1 MANCEY
7 TALTDQELLDLV
19 QLKDNKAAF
28 SELYNRYWE
37 PLINLAGKRTLS
49 LAMAE
54 EIVQDVFVNFYLRRK
69 EIQVSH
75 SLSAYLKT
83 AIKFQVFKT
92 YRAQKIQAK
101 YIETVAY
108 SGYAAPIQPDN
119 ILEAK
124 QIHAEIFQITEKMPA
139 TCKEVFLLSRF
150 EKRSNQDIANELNI
164 SVAMVRKHITKSMN
178 IMRSEIKEHQMDI
191 FYLVLLLY
199 MHKN

>member
-1 MANCEY
+1 MANYEF

-19 QLKDNKAAF
+19 QSEDNKAAF

-37 PLINLAGKRTLS
+37 PLINLAGKRMLS

-69 EIQVSH
+69 EIQLSH

-92 YRAQKIQAK
+92 YRAQKIQDK

-108 SGYAAPIQPDN
+108 SGYTAPIQPDN

-150 EKRSNQDIANELNI
+150 EKRSNQDIADQLNI

-199 MHKN
+199 MYKN

>member
-1 MANCEY
+1 MANCEFK
-7 TALTDQELLDLV
+7 TLTDQELVELV

-54 EIVQDVFVNFYLRRK
+54 EIVQDVFVNFYIRRK
-69 EIQVSH
+69 EIQLSH

-92 YRAQKIQAK
+92 YRAQKIQNK
-101 YIETVAY
+101 YIETVSH
-108 SGYAAPIQPDN
+108 SGYSAPIQPDT

-150 EKRSNQDIANELNI
+150 EKRSNQDIADQLNI

>member
-1 MANCEY
+1 MANYEF
-7 TALTDQELLDLV
+7 TALTDQELLDLI
-19 QLKDNKAAF
+19 QSQDNKAAF

-92 YRAQKIQAK
+92 YRAQKIQDK

-108 SGYAAPIQPDN
+108 SGYTAPIQPDN

-150 EKRSNQDIANELNI
+150 EKRSNQDIADQLNI

-199 MHKN
+199 THKN

>member
-1 MANCEY
+1 MANCEFI
-7 TALTDQELLDLV
+7 TLTDQELMGLV
-19 QLKDNKAAF
+19 QLEDNKAAF

-37 PLINLAGKRTLS
+37 PLINLAGKRTRSLS
-49 LAMAE
+49 MAE
-54 EIVQDVFVNFYLRRK
+54 EIVQDVFVDFYLRRK
-69 EIQVSH
+69 EIQVKH
-75 SLSAYLKT
+75 SLAAYLKT

-92 YRAQKIQAK
+92 YRAQKIQDK
-101 YIETVAY
+101 YIETVSY
-108 SGYAAPIQPDN
+108 SGYTAPIQPDN

-150 EKRSNQDIANELNI
+150 EKRSNQDIADQLNI

-199 MHKN
+199 MQKN

>member
-1 MANCEY
+1 MANCEFI
-7 TALTDQELLDLV
+7 TLTDQELVGLV
-19 QLKDNKAAF
+19 QLEDNKAAF

-37 PLINLAGKRTLS
+37 PLINLAGKRTRSLS
-49 LAMAE
+49 MAE
-54 EIVQDVFVNFYLRRK
+54 EIVQDVFVDFYLRRK
-69 EIQVSH
+69 EIQVKH
-75 SLSAYLKT
+75 SLAAYLKT

-92 YRAQKIQAK
+92 YRAQKIQDK
-101 YIETVAY
+101 YIETVSY
-108 SGYAAPIQPDN
+108 SGYTTPIQPDN

-150 EKRSNQDIANELNI
+150 EKRSNQDIADQLNI

>member
-1 MANCEY
+1 MANYEF

-19 QLKDNKAAF
+19 QSQDNKAAF

-37 PLINLAGKRTLS
+37 TLINLAGKRTLS

-92 YRAQKIQAK
+92 YRAQKIQDK

-108 SGYAAPIQPDN
+108 SGYTAPIQPDN

-150 EKRSNQDIANELNI
+150 EKRSNQDIADQLNI

-178 IMRSEIKEHQMDI
+178 IMRNEIKEHQMDI

-199 MHKN
+199 THKN

>member
-1 MANCEY
+1 MANCEF

-19 QLKDNKAAF
+19 QLEDNKAAF

-69 EIQVSH
+69 EIQLNH

-83 AIKFQVFKT
+83 AIKFQVFKA
-92 YRAQKIQAK
+92 YRVKKIQDK

-108 SGYAAPIQPDN
+108 IGHTVPVQPDN
-119 ILEAK
+119 ILESK
-124 QIHAEIFQITEKMPA
+124 QIHAEIFKITEKMPA

-150 EKRSNQDIANELNI
+150 EKRSNQDIADQLNI

-178 IMRSEIKEHQMDI
+178 IMRSEIKDHQMDI

>member
-1 MANCEY
+1 MANCEF
-7 TALTDQELLDLV
+7 TTLTDQELVELV
-19 QLKDNKAAF
+19 QLNDNKAAF

-69 EIQVSH
+69 EIQFSH
-75 SLSAYLKT
+75 SLAAYLKT

-92 YRAQKIQAK
+92 YRAQKIQDK
-101 YIETVAY
+101 YIETVSY
-108 SGYAAPIQPDN
+108 TGYTAPIQPDN

-150 EKRSNQDIANELNI
+150 EKRSNQDIADQLNI
-164 SVAMVRKHITKSMN
+164 SVAMVRKHITKSMQ

-191 FYLVLLLY
+191 FYLLLLLSI
-199 MHKN
+199 HKN

>member
-1 MANCEY
+1 MANYEF

-19 QLKDNKAAF
+19 QSQDNKAAF

-92 YRAQKIQAK
+92 YRAQKIQDK

-108 SGYAAPIQPDN
+108 SGYTAPIQPDN

-150 EKRSNQDIANELNI
+150 EKRSNQDIADQLNI

-199 MHKN
+199 THKN

>member
-1 MANCEY
+1 
-7 TALTDQELLDLV
+7 
-19 QLKDNKAAF
+19 
-28 SELYNRYWE
+28 
-37 PLINLAGKRTLS
+37 
-49 LAMAE
+49 MAE

-69 EIQVSH
+69 EIQLSH

-92 YRAQKIQAK
+92 YRAQKIQDK

-108 SGYAAPIQPDN
+108 SAYTAPIQPDN

-150 EKRSNQDIANELNI
+150 EKRSNQDIADQLNI

>member
-1 MANCEY
+1 MANCEFI
-7 TALTDQELLDLV
+7 TLTDQELMGLV
-19 QLKDNKAAF
+19 QLEDNKAAF

-37 PLINLAGKRTLS
+37 PLINLAGKRTRSLS
-49 LAMAE
+49 MAE
-54 EIVQDVFVNFYLRRK
+54 EIVQDVFVDFYLRRK
-69 EIQVSH
+69 EIQVKH
-75 SLSAYLKT
+75 SLAAYLKT

-92 YRAQKIQAK
+92 YRAQKIQDK
-101 YIETVAY
+101 YIETVSY
-108 SGYAAPIQPDN
+108 SGYTAPIQPDN

-150 EKRSNQDIANELNI
+150 EKRSNQDIADQLNI

>member
-92 YRAQKIQAK
+92 YRAQKIQDK
-101 YIETVAY
+101 YIQTVSY
-108 SGYAAPIQPDN
+108 SGHTAPIQPDN

-139 TCKEVFLLSRF
+139 TSKEVFLLSRF

>member
-7 TALTDQELLDLV
+7 TALKDQELLDLV

-101 YIETVAY
+101 YIQTVSY
-108 SGYAAPIQPDN
+108 SGHTAPIQPDN

>member
-1 MANCEY
+1 MANYEF

-19 QLKDNKAAF
+19 QSQDNKAAF

-37 PLINLAGKRTLS
+37 TLINLAGKRTLS

-92 YRAQKIQAK
+92 YRAQKIQDK

-108 SGYAAPIQPDN
+108 SGYTTPIQPDN

-150 EKRSNQDIANELNI
+150 EKRSNQDIADQLNI

-178 IMRSEIKEHQMDI
+178 IMRNEIKEHQMDI

-199 MHKN
+199 THKN

>member
-92 YRAQKIQAK
+92 YRAQKIQDK
-101 YIETVAY
+101 YIQTVSY
-108 SGYAAPIQPDN
+108 SGHTAPIQPDN

>member
-1 MANCEY
+1 MANCEF
-7 TALTDQELLDLV
+7 TTLSDQELVELV

-37 PLINLAGKRTLS
+37 PLINHAGKRTGSLS
-49 LAMAE
+49 MAE
-54 EIVQDVFVNFYLRRK
+54 EIVQDVFVDFYLRRK
-69 EIQVSH
+69 EIQLSH

-92 YRAQKIQAK
+92 YRAQQIQDK
-101 YIETVAY
+101 YIERVAHI
-108 SGYAAPIQPDN
+108 GYTAPIQPDN
-119 ILEAK
+119 VLEAK

-150 EKRSNQDIANELNI
+150 EKYSNQDIADQLNI
-164 SVAMVRKHITKSMN
+164 SVAMVRKHITKSMK
-178 IMRSEIKEHQMDI
+178 IMRTEIKEHQMDI

-199 MHKN
+199 VHKN

>member
-1 MANCEY
+1 MANCEFI
-7 TALTDQELLDLV
+7 TLTDQELVGLV
-19 QLKDNKAAF
+19 QLEDNKAAF

-37 PLINLAGKRTLS
+37 PLINLAGKRTSSLS
-49 LAMAE
+49 MAE
-54 EIVQDVFVNFYLRRK
+54 EIVQDVFVDFYLRRK
-69 EIQVSH
+69 EIQVKH
-75 SLSAYLKT
+75 SLAAYLKT

-92 YRAQKIQAK
+92 YRAQKIQDK
-101 YIETVAY
+101 YIETVSY
-108 SGYAAPIQPDN
+108 SGYTAPIQPDN

-150 EKRSNQDIANELNI
+150 EKRSNQDIADQLNI

-199 MHKN
+199 MQKN

>member
-1 MANCEY
+1 MANYEF
-7 TALTDQELLDLV
+7 TALTDQELLNLV
-19 QLKDNKAAF
+19 QSQDNKAAF

-92 YRAQKIQAK
+92 YRAQKIQDK

-108 SGYAAPIQPDN
+108 SGYTAPIQPDN

-150 EKRSNQDIANELNI
+150 EKRSNQDIADQLNI

-199 MHKN
+199 THKN